1 MQATSCGIYA
11 HYVLNG
17 TRSLEERPPDIK
29 EIQSRHR
36 RSRTRPALPDA
47 EVPGGSSGFAYAAPF
62 RHRSAYRSTVEDSV
76 YIDADAIGLGIGRLL
91 LMDLIERCMAL

>member
-29 EIQSRHR
+29 EISRDTAVVERGPPYLMQRYREDPRVLLTQHR
-36 RSRTRPALPDA
+36 FDIVPPIDLLSRIRCISTPMRS
-47 EVPGGSSGFAYAAPF
+47 V
-62 RHRSAYRSTVEDSV
+62 SASAGY
-76 YIDADAIGLGIGRLL
+76 
-91 LMDLIERCMAL
+91 C

>member
-29 EIQSRHR
+29 EIR
-36 RSRTRPALPDA
+36 RDTAVVERGPPYLMQRY
-47 EVPGGSSGFAYAAPF
+47 GRSSGFAYAAPF